1 MPIRYEFDPALL
13 HAVAGGR
20 SVIDLP
26 KLNLHSLEDANNFI
40 QAYGFNFSENKEK
53 EEEKLWYF
61 HRRALVFLQE
71 KLGCNPEEIPNVLK
85 ERKHLED
92 FRRLLLWASSTRQD
106 EKVLQKWSCALL
118 RVMHVFVHSE
128 KDLFASF
135 SEEIQ
140 KQILTPFQ
148 NSIVHDGVEGKIFL
162 KSADTSSNAEMIP
175 LEGFEIKPF
184 KTSSSTVIKLLAKPD
199 ALAMSIFDKLGVRFI
214 TANVFDVFRVI
225 RFLAEENL
233 TSFPHI
239 IPDQSTNTL
248 YPINVFQQ
256 ACHEL
261 IKQKKVLKDSEVEFF
276 FRDFLKKH
284 ADVKFLKKENTFSA
298 SDYQFI
304 KFISRKLIHIKNEEK
319 KEAFSFFYPYEV
331 QIMDKAAQLK
341 VQAGPSEHQAYKD
354 RQKEAARTRLF
365 GEKKI

>member
-1 MPIRYEFDPALL
+1 MPKRYEFDPALL

-26 KLNLHSLEDANNFI
+26 KLNVHALEDANSFI
-40 QAYGFNFSENKEK
+40 KAYGFNVLDSK

-85 ERKHLED
+85 ERKDLED
-92 FRRLLLWASSTRQD
+92 LRRLLLWASSARED
-106 EKVLQKWSCALL
+106 EKVLQKWCCAIL

-162 KSADTSSNAEMIP
+162 KSLDVVSGAEMIP

-214 TANVFDVFRVI
+214 TSNLFDVFRVI

-233 TSFPHI
+233 VSFPHI
-239 IPDQSTNTL
+239 IPDQSTNTI
-248 YPINVFQQ
+248 YPLTIFES
-256 ACHEL
+256 ACQEL
-261 IKQKKVLKDSEVEFF
+261 IQQKRVLQDSEVDVY

-284 ADVKFLKKENTFSA
+284 GDVKYLKKENAFSA
-298 SDYQFI
+298 RDYQFI
-304 KFISRKLIHIKNEEK
+304 KFIARKLIHIKNEDK
-319 KEAFSFFYPYEV
+319 KESFSFFYPYEV
-331 QIMDKAAQLK
+331 QIMDKTAHAT
-341 VQAGPSEHQAYKD
+341 VQAGPSDHHAYKE

-365 GEKKI
+365 GEKKL